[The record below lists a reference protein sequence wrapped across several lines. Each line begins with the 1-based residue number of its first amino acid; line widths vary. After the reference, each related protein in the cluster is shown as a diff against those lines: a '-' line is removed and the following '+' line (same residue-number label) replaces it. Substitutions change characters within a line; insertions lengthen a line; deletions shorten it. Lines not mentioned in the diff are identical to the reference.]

1 MTVNAIHGGNALALR
16 SGGNLTNDSY
26 SRNIK
31 NQIANAEKQLKEL
44 SSNETMSVDEKMKRR
59 EELQQQISDLNMQLR
74 QHQTELR
81 RASASRSGQ
90 SQMDD
95 FLGGSHKT
103 GNQKSAGSGQTG
115 INQSTMQAILS
126 ADGSMKQARVQG
138 SVAMR
143 MEGKA
148 GVLKAEIKQ
157 DEALGDNTEKKKAEM
172 ASLEQKAQAAT
183 ESQLMNL
190 AEANRT
196 MQEAAKAEQ
205 SEKKTGDKS
214 GEKENSTK
222 NSVHSGNQSESE
234 INKVSE
240 ELTGPEQEA
249 QAVNYPS
256 VDIRL

>member
-1 MTVNAIHGGNALALR
+1 MTVNAIQSGNALALR
-16 SGGNLTNDSY
+16 AGGNLANDSY

-44 SSNETMSVDEKMKRR
+44 SSNETMSEDEKMKRR

-81 RASASRSGQ
+81 RTSSSRSGQ
-90 SQMDD
+90 TQMED
-95 FLGGSHKT
+95 FLGGSRKA
-103 GNQKSAGSGQTG
+103 GKQKSAGSGQTG

-126 ADGSMKQARVQG
+126 ADGSMKQAKVQG

-143 MEGKA
+143 MEGRA

-157 DEALGDNTEKKKAEM
+157 DEALGDNAEKKKAEL
-172 ASLEQKAQAAT
+172 AALEQKAQAAT
-183 ESQLMNL
+183 ESQLTNL

-196 MQEAAKAEQ
+196 MQEAAKEEP
-205 SEKKTGDKS
+205 SEKKTDDKS
-214 GEKENSTK
+214 EEKENA
-222 NSVHSGNQSESE
+222 
-234 INKVSE
+234 IN
-240 ELTGPEQEA
+240 QEA

>member
-1 MTVNAIHGGNALALR
+1 MTVNAIQSGNALAFR
-16 SGGNLTNDSY
+16 AGGILTNDSY

-44 SSNETMSVDEKMKRR
+44 SSNETMSADEKMKRR

-81 RASASRSGQ
+81 RTTASRSGQ
-90 SQMDD
+90 TQMDD
-95 FLGGSHKT
+95 YLGGSRKT
-103 GNQKSAGSGQTG
+103 GKPKGAGSGQAG

-126 ADGSMKQARVQG
+126 ADGSMKQAKVQG

-157 DEALGDNTEKKKAEM
+157 DEALGDNAEKKKAEM
-172 ASLEQKAQAAT
+172 EALEQKAQAAT
-183 ESQLMNL
+183 ESQLTNL

-196 MQEAAKAEQ
+196 MQESAKEES
-205 SEKKTGDKS
+205 SEKKTDDKS
-214 GEKENSTK
+214 EEKENA
-222 NSVHSGNQSESE
+222 
-234 INKVSE
+234 IN
-240 ELTGPEQEA
+240 QEA